1 MIDYRTM
8 PALPDWPPDWI
19 EDFPITAEQVLL
31 DQGGVT
37 FTTATR
43 ADEWILFAARW
54 PGGRRWLLA
63 DPSGE
68 VPPEALRAGELAEDP
83 EVARV
88 VEAVWSQALTL
99 TKRLLD
105 GDFELPGDEPQGK
118 RRPWRRGQ

>member
-1 MIDYRTM
+1 M
-8 PALPDWPPDWI
+8 PDLPEWPPDWV
-19 EDFPITAEQVLL
+19 EDFPVTAEQVLL
-31 DQGGVT
+31 DQAGVR

-43 ADEWILFAARW
+43 ADNWVLFSARW
-54 PGGRRWLLA
+54 ATGRRWLLA

-68 VPPEALRAGELAEDP
+68 EPPAALRAGELAEDP

-105 GDFELPGDEPQGK
+105 GDFELPDDTPRGK
-118 RRPWRRGQ
+118 RRPWHRGD